1 MNRSQRA
8 LLDLCSASLWGKE
21 LCDTDFR
28 DAAIDWEA
36 VMEMSVAHTV
46 SGLVGH
52 AMSQIPKD
60 IVPRRIYLS
69 LLRDVAEIEDANK
82 RLNALIPSLFQ
93 SIEKLGAKA
102 WLLKGQGVAQNYID
116 PMKRQSGDIDVLI
129 PDTRDYETVRTAFLR
144 HLTAEQISNDN
155 PSTKTLEFT
164 HKGVYVEL
172 HGRVVAEVNRRCHK
186 HFPAF
191 LQRHAKGETPVWNGA
206 PLPPPMF
213 DAVFIF
219 EHTVRHYF
227 GGGIGLRQ
235 VCDWMRFMHVH
246 HAEIDR
252 ATLEESLATLGLRKI
267 WQAFSAMAVDE
278 LGCPADCLF
287 LYDKKYSRTGA
298 RLLRNILRTGN
309 FGYHDDRTKS
319 HSRFYYVRRFRA
331 FWGHLQMK
339 ADNLTIF
346 PAESIYGIP
355 SLVADGLKRTRFFSR
370 KR

>member
-1 MNRSQRA
+1 M
-8 LLDLCSASLWGKE
+8 CSAGLWGTE
-21 LCDTDFR
+21 VRETDFR
-28 DAAIDWEA
+28 DAAIDWES
-36 VMEMSVAHTV
+36 VVEMAVAHTV
-46 SGLVGH
+46 SGIVGH
-52 AMSQIPKD
+52 AMSKLPND
-60 IVPRRIYLS
+60 IVPRKIYLS
-69 LLRDVAEIEDANK
+69 LLRDVAEIEDMNK
-82 RLNALIPSLFQ
+82 RLNALIPSLFHAI
-93 SIEKLGAKA
+93 STLGVRA

-116 PMKRQSGDIDVLI
+116 PLKRQPGDIDVLI
-129 PDTRDYETVRTAFLR
+129 PNANDYETVRTAFLK
-144 HLTAEQISNDN
+144 HLTADQIGNDN

-164 HKGVYVEL
+164 HKGIYVEL
-172 HGRVVAEVNRRCHK
+172 HGRVVAEVNRRCQE

-191 LQRHAKGETPVWNGA
+191 LQRYEQADTRNWNGA

-213 DAVFIF
+213 DAIFIF

-252 ATLEESLATLGLRKI
+252 TDLAESLDTLGLRKI
-267 WQAFSAMAVDE
+267 WNAFTAMAVDE
-278 LGCPADCLF
+278 LGCTPDCLF
-287 LYDKKYSRTGA
+287 FYDKKYSKRG
-298 RLLRNILRTGN
+298 RHLLRNILRAGN

-355 SLVADGLKRTRFFSR
+355 SFIADGLKRTRFRRNS
-370 KR
+370 